1 MTQLVTVLS
10 ELERGQYQRTMVAAD
25 DKAKT
30 SNNNNS
36 SALKPSSGKIIYA
49 DRIIK

>member
-1 MTQLVTVLS
+1 MLS
-10 ELERGQYQRTMVAAD
+10 ELEKGQYQRTMVVGSD
-25 DKAKT
+25 EKAKT